1 MTSKNFALITA
12 MTQAEL
18 TQKVNEHLAKGWHL
32 QGETRVAYEPGTPVV
47 SNAGNGGRWHYRHL
61 T

>member
-1 MTSKNFALITA
+1 

-32 QGETRVAYEPGTPVV
+32 QGRRGLPTNPAPRGI
-47 SNAGNGGRWHYRHL
+47 
-61 T
+61 